1 MAPHL
6 RRDSL
11 GSLGLSRTTIYTL
24 LGASALAW
32 IALSVWT
39 VRRLWKHWSTDYE
52 RLVYRF
58 GVRRFGVGSWLLFS
72 VLFPLMERDEVTSP
86 ALSVAMTLFVGF
98 PIFLWA
104 GYLWGRAMARFYG
117 LSE

>member
-1 MAPHL
+1 M
-6 RRDSL
+6 
-11 GSLGLSRTTIYTL
+11 SRTTIYLL

-32 IALSVWT
+32 VAFSIWT
-39 VRRLWKHWSTDYE
+39 VRRLWRGWVTAYE

-58 GVRRFGVGSWLLFS
+58 GVRWFGIGSWLSFGI
-72 VLFPLMERDEVTSP
+72 VFPLMQRHATLPP
-86 ALSVAMTLFVGF
+86 AASVLIELFVGF

-104 GYLWGRAMARFYG
+104 GYFWGRGMALFYG